1 MSILDFE
8 WSAATKAGE
17 SIPELLP
24 VLDNMFEALKEQG
37 VLDDATHSA
46 LRSGVLPKFA
56 LGISD
61 AELERRLREGYDFL
75 CAGDVG
81 KAAVSFER
89 LCRLDPIEGRYIYA
103 LSTTFQIREQF
114 DVAAKLYVMSIA
126 LGMDGPEPYVRLGE
140 CLMASG
146 ESIDAKE
153 VLDHAIELAGNNP
166 AHAVAGGRA
175 RELRT
180 IISGKALAS

>member
-8 WSAATKAGE
+8 WSAATKVGN
-17 SIPELLP
+17 SISQLLP
-24 VLDNMFEALKEQG
+24 VLDNMFETLKEQG
-37 VLDDATHSA
+37 VLDEATHSA
-46 LRSGVLPKFA
+46 LRSGVLPKLA
-56 LGISD
+56 LKISD

-114 DVAAKLYVMSIA
+114 DVAAKLYVMSMA

-140 CLMASG
+140 CMMASG
-146 ESIDAKE
+146 EFVDAK
-153 VLDHAIELAGNNP
+153 VALDHAIELAGNSPVN
-166 AHAVAGGRA
+166 AVARRRA

-180 IISGKALAS
+180 IVSPKALAS